1 VTSGT
6 LRDLPFLDLLL
17 MLSGKTGVLEC
28 FGLKGHG
35 PYVIYVKRGEIRCIE
50 GPRGFLDPDGAKRA
64 LKKLARAQNGG
75 FEFSAHWFKTP
86 CAKPFAWPVARVR
99 QALETWLTR
108 EFLSQSA
115 ERLF

>member
-1 VTSGT
+1 MTSGS

-17 MLSGKTGVLEC
+17 MLASKTGVVEF
-28 FGLKGHG
+28 FGLKDHG
-35 PYVIYVKRGEIRCIE
+35 PYVMYVKRGEIRCIE
-50 GPRGFLDPDGAKRA
+50 GPRGFLPPDEAKRA
-64 LKKLARAQNGG
+64 LKRLAQTSEGG

-86 CAKPFAWPVARVR
+86 CATPFAWPVSRVR